1 MVLHVL
7 FVRQFVWPRFIVVRF
22 FMLNL
27 RLCFTPY
34 SLTFSSAS
42 APSSSTSFSSSL
54 HFILVGVLIYWHFS
68 FIVCDLISCQRPE
81 RICPVPVSLFVL
93 LFCAVE
99 TIRCIR
105 YIVCRLVL
113 RLCLV
118 RQLYSQKNY
127 INDSRVNKT
136 HISVGSSVCDRKNLK
151 KSWV

>member
-7 FVRQFVWPRFIVVRF
+7 FVRQFVWLRFIVVRF

-42 APSSSTSFSSSL
+42 APSSSSTSFSSSL

-99 TIRCIR
+99 TIRCIP
-105 YIVCRLVL
+105 YIVCRLWFLVL
-113 RLCLV
+113 GLV
-118 RQLYSQKNY
+118 RQLYSEKNY

-136 HISVGSSVCDRKNLK
+136 HISVGSSVCDRKN
-151 KSWV
+151 